1 MVAKTTEKS
10 IPRPNTLLEKTNKRV
25 LEQTQAPIDRAS
37 KTLSRDKL
45 TRIASSNNIISKNK

>member
-10 IPRPNTLLEKTNKRV
+10 IPRPNTLLVKTNKKV

-37 KTLSRDKL
+37 KTLSSDRP
-45 TRIASSNNIISKNK
+45 TRIASNNNIISKNK